1 MGLSDQIDRYH
12 KRAGIV
18 LAKRRL
24 RGTHARAAAGAV
36 RLRRHTL
43 GDDPA
48 AADARF
54 APRCRDPRRDPL
66 GAEADQGLRALE
78 ADPADDAATLA
89 IDHKRWGDFHLD
101 GNELRDRITALHP
114 VTAADSIRA
123 FYMLYAEREGKSRY
137 GDKTPGYIQE
147 MRRIQRVLPEARFVH
162 IIRDGRDVSLSHM
175 RMNWGPEDYEQ
186 SARLWRN
193 RIRRAQKIAPTVDHY
208 MEVHFEDIV
217 ADTEGSLRRI
227 CDYIDLDFDP
237 AMLDYHERAEGRLA
251 EKARE
256 LPRKNRPNQTAE
268 ARLDSHKLAKEPP
281 RSDRVGMW
289 RERMTE
295 EEISQYEAIA
305 GDFLVKLG
313 YGVSTDAGRKRAEDK
328 GALAPEVTRIPAPVA
343 TG

>member
-1 MGLSDQIDRYH
+1 MGLSDQFARYR

-24 RGTHARAAAGAV
+24 EGRSPEPPPAPFVCGVTRSGTTLLRLMLDAHPDVAIPGETHWVPKLIKAFERGRQSG
-36 RLRRHTL
+36 
-43 GDDPA
+43 
-48 AADARF
+48 
-54 APRCRDPRRDPL
+54 
-66 GAEADQGLRALE
+66 
-78 ADPADDAATLA
+78 DDAATLA

-101 GNELRDRITALHP
+101 GNELRERIKGLHP

-123 FYMLYAEREGKSRY
+123 FYLMYAEREGKSRY

-162 IIRDGRDVSLSHM
+162 IIRDGRDVSLSHL

-193 RIRRAQKIAPTVDHY
+193 RIRRAQKIAPTIDHY
-208 MEVHFEDIV
+208 TEIHFEDLV
-217 ADTEGSLRRI
+217 ADTEGELRRI
-227 CDYIDLDFDP
+227 CDFIDLDFDP
-237 AMLDYHERAEGRLA
+237 AMLDYHERAEDRLK

-268 ARLDSHKLAKEPP
+268 ARMDSHKLAKEPP

-289 RERMTE
+289 RERMSE
-295 EEISQYEAIA
+295 EEIAEYEAVA
-305 GDFLVKLG
+305 GDLLVELG
-313 YGVSTDAGRKRAEDK
+313 YELGTDAGRERAAAK
-328 GALAPEVTRIPAPVA
+328 GATAPA
-343 TG
+343 